1 MMPYYPHQSRHHSTP
16 NWPACLPS
24 PRWPDLQSHHEL
36 KPLDIC
42 QFPFTSKQMEVLVVV
57 LVVVLVNQPILV
69 LVQEVLVLV

>member
-1 MMPYYPHQSRHHSTP
+1 MIYCRVWRWAMMPYYPYQSRHHSTP
-16 NWPACLPS
+16 NWPACLPA

-57 LVVVLVNQPILV
+57 LVAVLV
-69 LVQEVLVLV
+69 